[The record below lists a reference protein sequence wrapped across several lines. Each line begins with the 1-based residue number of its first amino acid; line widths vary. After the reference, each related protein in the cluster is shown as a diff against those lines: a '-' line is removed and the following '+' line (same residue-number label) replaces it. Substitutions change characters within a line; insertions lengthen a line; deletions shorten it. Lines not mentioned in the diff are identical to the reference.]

1 MKNKAIT
8 IFGGTGD
15 LAYRKLFPSLYNLYM
30 LGSINDEYSIIGIGR
45 RDYTKEDY
53 LTYIQAGVKKFARI
67 NYSDDKFDKF
77 SKIIT
82 YYKMDIQKE
91 EEYKGL
97 IKYYKDKD
105 IIKNHIYY
113 YAVAPR
119 FFIPITKGLK
129 NNKCYLKD
137 AKVIIEKPFGEDLES
152 ATYLNEQLS
161 FVFKDKNIYHIDHY
175 LGKEMIQN
183 IINIRFANAIFKGIW
198 NKDFIENIQINAFES
213 IGVNNRGGYYDQSGA
228 LKDMVQ
234 NHLFQLLS
242 IVAMEEPKEFNSD
255 FIHEAQLK
263 VLTEMKPIEDRD
275 IDNYLVM
282 GQYEGYREEKDV
294 NLKSKTETYV
304 AMKIIIDNERW
315 QGVPFYIRTGKKL
328 NKRETEIIIKFKSTN
343 KNIEGNLLI
352 IKIQPDEGIYLKFNI
367 KKPGTVDEIQ
377 KVSMDFCQSCI
388 LENRINTPEAYE
400 RLLKACMDSDRSLFS
415 KWEQIVVSWKYI
427 NKVLESYRSYSN
439 KLYRYKP
446 ETIGPKEAEEL
457 VKKDNHYWI
466 NDESNSCL
474 KQGEDS

>member
-15 LAYRKLFPSLYNLYM
+15 LAYRKLFPALYNLYM

-53 LTYIQAGVKKFARI
+53 LIYIKAGVKKFARI

-119 FFIPITKGLK
+119 FFISITKGLK
-129 NNKCYLKD
+129 NNKCHLED

-263 VLTEMKPIEDRD
+263 VLIEMKPIEDRD